1 MIELKQLRKFLV
13 VAEQG
18 NFTRAAEHLNIAQP
32 ALSRQIA
39 RLEEQLGIDLID
51 RQSRPF
57 QLTRAGRHLQK
68 ESAALLEQAGR
79 MERTVR
85 QIGSRTM
92 RVLNVAFSPTIVYGG
107 LPDVM
112 SRVEERL
119 RHIDVRWSELRSSE
133 LAESLRMG
141 SIDIAFSRHHDD
153 DEKIVHVRLRDEKL
167 FAAFSRRHPFA
178 SHDGAVS
185 ISDLDGF
192 DLIIYP
198 GNSKMKGGFADQ
210 TSAWF
215 AEFGRRNA
223 EIREVNEID
232 TALALAA
239 AGMGV
244 CLVPATAR
252 HLRSDI
258 EYRLID
264 QDEVHLPVYLCH
276 RVQEDEELVS
286 SIKSVIRDFMATDS
300 ATSLDPQ
307 YQHFYDF

>member
-18 NFTRAAEHLNIAQP
+18 NFTRAAEQLNIAQP

-39 RLEEQLGIDLID
+39 RLEEQLGVDLID

-57 QLTRAGRHLQK
+57 QLTRAGRQLQK
-68 ESAALLEQAGR
+68 EAAALLEQAGK
-79 MERTVR
+79 MERAIR
-85 QIGSRTM
+85 QIGSRAT
-92 RVLNVAFSPTIVYGG
+92 RILNVAFSPTIVYGG
-107 LPDVM
+107 LPAVM
-112 SRVEERL
+112 SRLEEQL
-119 RHIDVRWSELRSSE
+119 RDIDVRWSELKSTE
-133 LAESLRMG
+133 LAESLRKG
-141 SIDIAFSRHHDD
+141 SIDIGFSRHRDS
-153 DEKIVHVRLRDEKL
+153 DEKIVHVRLRDERL
-167 FAAFSRRHPFA
+167 FAAFSRRHPLA
-178 SHDGAVS
+178 MDDTTVR

-198 GNSKMKGGFADQ
+198 SNSKMKGGFGDQ
-210 TSAWF
+210 TVAWF
-215 AEFGRRNA
+215 AQFGSINR

-244 CLVPATAR
+244 CLIPATAR

-264 QDEVHLPVYLCH
+264 QDDVHLPVYLCH
-276 RVQEDEELVS
+276 RLQEDEALVS
-286 SIKSVIRDFMATDS
+286 SIKDVIRDFMATD
-300 ATSLDPQ
+300 AAASLDPQ
-307 YQHFYDF
+307 YHYFYDF